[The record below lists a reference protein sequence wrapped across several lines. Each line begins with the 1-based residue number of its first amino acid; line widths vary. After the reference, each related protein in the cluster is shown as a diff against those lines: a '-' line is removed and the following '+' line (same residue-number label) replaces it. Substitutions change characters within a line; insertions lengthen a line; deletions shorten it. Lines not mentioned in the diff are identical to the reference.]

1 MPSCGKT
8 VLKVYTIRTR
18 SQLISTLPSRPH
30 PKSIKVSLVNLS
42 HWNPRACEVGRD
54 VPWVLLLHF
63 SFPLWGSIVDMNIS
77 PSPLQPS
84 LTSPIEQTAQM
95 RKNFIHLPTLSEP
108 FKSNIPPSANM
119 ADVIFQRQQAR
130 SNVSL
135 KEKKMAPRIETWM
148 MQIKGQLS

>member
-42 HWNPRACEVGRD
+42 HWNPRACELGRD

-95 RKNFIHLPTLSEP
+95 RKNFIHLPALSEP
-108 FKSNIPPSANM
+108 FKSNIPPSNLPK
-119 ADVIFQRQQAR
+119 DQEIKKGSYR
-130 SNVSL
+130 SFL
-135 KEKKMAPRIETWM
+135 KSI
-148 MQIKGQLS
+148 I